1 MKKILGVTILVALTL
16 TGCARLQIWFGMG
29 ESAGVDY
36 SQCKV
41 LEANAKNSSLAIS
54 ERQQAMKELS
64 ACRKAAESKFLE
76 SH

>member
-1 MKKILGVTILVALTL
+1 MKKILLATILGTLTL

-41 LEANAKNSSLAIS
+41 LETKAKDSGLAMS

-64 ACRKAAESKFLE
+64 ACRKTAESKFLE